1 MKRPEIEILTEKQQ
15 IQQAKE
21 LEFLLGVQ
29 CGAYVSKQ
37 LIQSGWTDMEKF
49 EAEVLRRIRGR
60 KPRPFTT
67 AQLLRR
73 DSKRD
78 RKRPAS
84 IAGGTRS
91 D

>member
-1 MKRPEIEILTEKQQ
+1 MKRPEVQILTEKQQ

-21 LEFLLGVQ
+21 VEFLLGVQ
-29 CGAYVSKQ
+29 CGAHVSKQ

-49 EAEVLRRIRGR
+49 DAEVLRRIRGR
-60 KPRPFTT
+60 KQRPFTT

-78 RKRPAS
+78 RKRPLPSLA
-84 IAGGTRS
+84 
-91 D
+91 